1 MEDVNI
7 LVRMTLAVINA
18 CVTMGTFLEQMNI
31 VVKVTRSRKDLFV
44 SLLSGV
50 YTCRYQ

>member
-44 SLLSGV
+44 SLLSDV
-50 YTCRYQ
+50 YTSM